1 MSEQSTSGDPIAA
14 FGPNEWLVEE
24 LYHRYLTDK
33 NSVDRAWWEF
43 FKDYGTDGGRA
54 GNGSAPTLP
63 PVTGAGTTPANGA
76 ASEGAPAA
84 PVRATPAPAAKV
96 RPAPPM

>member
-63 PVTGAGTTPANGA
+63 PVAPGVTKPANGA
-76 ASEGAPAA
+76 APRVLRRSSP
-84 PVRATPAPAAKV
+84 
-96 RPAPPM
+96 RPPPPRRSGRHPR